1 MNINWKVRIRNHQF
15 WISVIP
21 ALALVIQA
29 VAAVF
34 GWSLDFTSLIGK
46 LIGVV
51 DAVFVLLVILGIVVD
66 PTTAGV
72 SDSRQ
77 AMWGNG
83 NKGTALLVTQPGNDR
98 TVPDVPCWGRIT
110 PLGNVQAEGVCDMIT
125 MS

>member
-15 WISVIP
+15 WVSVIP

-51 DAVFVLLVILGIVVD
+51 DAVFALLVILGIVVD

-72 SDSRQ
+72 SDSRR
-77 AMWGNG
+77 AMGYEEPW
-83 NKGTALLVTQPGNDR
+83 QD
-98 TVPDVPCWGRIT
+98 
-110 PLGNVQAEGVCDMIT
+110 PLK
-125 MS
+125 